1 MNSTT
6 RTRTIASLLA
16 MFNAEHQL
24 SESPSWLLEL
34 HSNSDDATLLARL
47 TNWRTNYPQHF
58 AAHGIY
64 VM

>member
-1 MNSTT
+1 MTNIT

-16 MFNAEHQL
+16 MFNAEHEL
-24 SESPSWLLEL
+24 SESPAWLIEL
-34 HSNSDDATLLARL
+34 HNSSDDATLLARL
-47 TNWRTNYPQHF
+47 SNWRANYPQHF